1 MGAEKHIFKPTASVV
16 AMLIILCLLFV
27 ASIFFAIRENW
38 IVLLLCIVTFLVVLP
53 DEIRSLS
60 EQILICDDYIRLQNV
75 DCVMGEKEITI
86 NRIDISWKDIKTI
99 TLHTSSLGTPL
110 LVIKTKSKFKNSSTY
125 IKSLES
131 YFLFSYDNQIKKMK
145 TIIHQYRK
153 DNKKRKNCLK
163 E

>member
-1 MGAEKHIFKPTASVV
+1 M
-16 AMLIILCLLFV
+16 M
-27 ASIFFAIRENW
+27 R
-38 IVLLLCIVTFLVVLP
+38 
-53 DEIRSLS
+53 
-60 EQILICDDYIRLQNV
+60 IRLQNV